1 MELVEMNY
9 TYARLTSGT
18 EGIEVKRQNPG
29 LRKIRLEV
37 ENVPL
42 GTIITCSYPI
52 DNGKLYEIPTY
63 GLTMYG
69 SNYLGENV
77 IKRYLIYRF
86 GVYHN
91 DGSKKDGNGKP
102 GLYVAGLYEEQ
113 THVIKAWDP
122 EYKVHS
128 AESKENGAWIVFE
141 SYRIH
146 DGPDELPT
154 KEWLYKKLTSGII
167 RKKISLFASIGCLE
181 VCGFGRGFTQFN
193 SDIIEMS
200 GCNKPREEALIE
212 IAKKKLITIHYKE
225 ATVPPLIESKDFEF
239 EE

>member
-1 MELVEMNY
+1 MNY

-42 GTIITCSYPI
+42 DTIITCSYPI

-113 THVIKAWDP
+113 THVIKAWDRTY
-122 EYKVHS
+122 EVHS
-128 AESKENGAWIVFE
+128 AESNENGAWVVFD
-141 SYRIH
+141 SFKIH

-154 KEWLYKKLTSGII
+154 TEWVYKKICRGV
-167 RKKISLFASIGCLE
+167 RPRLFASIGCLE
-181 VCGFGRGFTQFN
+181 VCGVGRGFSQFN
-193 SDIIEMS
+193 SDIIELS
-200 GCNKPREEALIE
+200 GSTKSRAEALIE
-212 IAKKKLITIHYKE
+212 IGEKKLITIHYKAAE
-225 ATVPPLIESKDFEF
+225 VPPLIESKDFF
-239 EE
+239 EAE